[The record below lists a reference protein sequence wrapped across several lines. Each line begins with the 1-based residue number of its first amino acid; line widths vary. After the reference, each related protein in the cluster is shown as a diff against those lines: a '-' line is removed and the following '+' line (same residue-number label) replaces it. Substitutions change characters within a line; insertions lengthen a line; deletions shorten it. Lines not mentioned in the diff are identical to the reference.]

1 MRTVLRSSWAA
12 PAVLCLALLA
22 GCAVPPKTPT
32 APGVQSWNGRLA
44 LSVEGQ
50 ANQSF
55 SAGFELKGAPE
66 TGELTLTNP
75 LGGTVAVLSWAPGNA
90 TLRSN
95 GNVRQFPSVEALAQE
110 ATGQELPLSA
120 LFDWLAG
127 KATAVPGWEVDVSQ
141 VAEGRLRAR
150 RTTPLPPADLRVL
163 FER

>member
-1 MRTVLRSSWAA
+1 MTARLRSAWLW
-12 PAVLCLALLA
+12 PLLCAVLLLA
-22 GCAVPPKTPT
+22 GCAVPPRTPT
-32 APGVQSWNGRLA
+32 PAGVQAWTGRLA
-44 LSVEGQ
+44 LSVDGQ

-55 SAGFELKGAPE
+55 SAGFELKGTAE
-66 TGELTLTNP
+66 TGELTLFNP
-75 LGGTVAVLSWAPGNA
+75 LGGTVAVLSWTPGTA

-110 ATGQELPLSA
+110 ATGAALPLPA

-127 KATAVPGWEVDVSQ
+127 KATPIDGWEPDVSQ

-150 RTTPLPPADLRVL
+150 RTAPPPPADLRVV